1 MFVAKNRLIS
11 LIGRII
17 GFGLLLVATIFYFL
31 EVGSVG
37 EALLYFNI
45 ESCLIFLL
53 VLFIE
58 IVSNC
63 IDLRHGI
70 NGIPAGIT
78 MKVALPCISYAVI
91 SGILYFAITIREH
104 PNTYSHIGLLFNIA
118 LIVIPLADFLFF
130 DEKGSV
136 RWYNAF
142 FSMVYPLFYM
152 VFMMLKAY
160 IWPNILFY
168 GSQTYTY
175 DFLNPIN
182 PYFAWYVIAAFLI
195 LYAFNLVITFLNN
208 LLSGKYEYLFR
219 REE

>member
-11 LIGRII
+11 LIGRIV
-17 GFGLLLVATIFYFL
+17 GFGLLLVATVLYFL
-31 EVGSVG
+31 DIGNAV
-37 EALLYFNI
+37 EALFYFNI

-63 IDLRHGI
+63 VDLRHGV

-91 SGILYFAITIREH
+91 SGILYFAITAREH
-104 PNTYSHIGLLFNIA
+104 PNTNSPTGLLFNIA
-118 LIVIPLADFLFF
+118 LITVPLADFLFL

-182 PYFAWYVIAAFLI
+182 PYFVWYIIAAFLI
-195 LYAFNLVITFLNN
+195 LYAFNLIITFLNN